1 MKSTWLA
8 TLMII
13 GLVAFTTLTSAQEH
27 DHSSMSEHP
36 TSEPSMSGHDMHSS
50 AEKSVSDKARCAY
63 DSMMMKKTAMM
74 PLKHGDETLYFCNEE
89 QKTAFQKSPK
99 RHLKKLA
106 FGHHH
111 ILMNTL
117 TMKEYM
123 GMMQSMGMGRMM
135 KKAGANDTHW
145 VSAYLIVDEQSVEL
159 PGITAKIVTPGGKA
173 VFQELKYDKMMKSYT
188 GNLSLPGSGKYKV
201 SLLLE
206 SSATEMP

>member
-1 MKSTWLA
+1 MKLTWLA

-27 DHSSMSEHP
+27 DSMSEHP
-36 TSEPSMSGHDMHSS
+36 TSEGSMSGHDMGSS
-50 AEKSVSDKARCAY
+50 AEKSVSDKARCAIEG
-63 DSMMMKKTAMM
+63 MMMKKTAMVPM
-74 PLKHGDETLYFCNEE
+74 EHGDETLYFCNEE
-89 QKTAFQKSPK
+89 QKAMFQKAPK
-99 RHLKKLA
+99 RYLKKLTV
-106 FGHHH
+106 GNYQV
-111 ILMNTL
+111 LMNTL

-123 GMMQSMGMGRMM
+123 DMMGRMA

-145 VSAYLIVDEQSVEL
+145 ISTYLDVDGKPVEL
-159 PGITAKIVTPGGKA
+159 SGITAKIITPGGKT
-173 VFQELKYDKMMKSYT
+173 VFKKLTYDKMLKAYT